1 MVTVCHSPLPRDQIQ
16 ALVLDEMCIKSTA
29 PALGNL
35 QRSIP
40 KFLLKAGAFLALA
53 LTFHCSF
60 MLNFAGGF
68 MQVVVFITPSKN
80 IQIFPDFFLSSK
92 TRSFILSKHLRSRGG
107 KTLRRKKIQY
117 IKWDWKAVETH
128 KELQSVMVPPCYL
141 AISTKVKPD
150 YP

>member
-80 IQIFPDFFLSSK
+80 IQFFQISFFPLKQEALS
-92 TRSFILSKHLRSRGG
+92 
-107 KTLRRKKIQY
+107 
-117 IKWDWKAVETH
+117 
-128 KELQSVMVPPCYL
+128 
-141 AISTKVKPD
+141 
-150 YP
+150 